1 MGESMLT
8 VFFAFLLSLV
18 VVKLLLPS
26 FNTISSRQFAFSSL
40 FNPVFVLPSII
51 ILMTIGF
58 FASLYPALVLSGFRP
73 VRVLKGN
80 FKTDSTAAWLRKSLI
95 VVQFIIS
102 VGLIASTIVI
112 HNQLSFIQHKKLGYD
127 REHVLVLKND
137 KFIQEKLATVKSE
150 LLSDPRVIGIT
161 TCSQTPVFIPGK
173 FSLSF
178 GNRQMNITAVRTD
191 MDFIKTMGLELK
203 SGNDFNRFEEE
214 AAFAET
220 DTIER
225 SLIINEAAAGYF
237 GWDNQTAVGKPLLF
251 QGTKSKVIGVVG
263 NFHFSSMHEPIHPF
277 VIFLSSYTR
286 NMLVKLSGNQVS
298 QTIERIKTKWNQ
310 LAPHRPFEYEF
321 LDDQFNKLYEAETRT
336 GNIFYAFALLAIGLA
351 SLGLLGLS
359 TFTAFQRTRE
369 IGIRRVLGA
378 SVTGIVTLLSKEFLK
393 LVGIAAFIALPFS
406 WWVMNKWLQ
415 DFAYRTSI
423 GWQVF
428 LLTAAIAICIA
439 IITVSFQAIRAALA
453 NPVKSLRTE

>member
-1 MGESMLT
+1 
-8 VFFAFLLSLV
+8 
-18 VVKLLLPS
+18 
-26 FNTISSRQFAFSSL
+26 
-40 FNPVFVLPSII
+40 
-51 ILMTIGF
+51 
-58 FASLYPALVLSGFRP
+58 
-73 VRVLKGN
+73 
-80 FKTDSTAAWLRKSLI
+80 
-95 VVQFIIS
+95 
-102 VGLIASTIVI
+102 
-112 HNQLSFIQHKKLGYD
+112 
-127 REHVLVLKND
+127 
-137 KFIQEKLATVKSE
+137 
-150 LLSDPRVIGIT
+150 
-161 TCSQTPVFIPGK
+161 
-173 FSLSF
+173 
-178 GNRQMNITAVRTD
+178 MNITAVRTD